1 MGRIVAFWNLGRI
14 VAWDKLSL
22 YDITACQFLLPL
34 EFSTQKMDAVA
45 ATATA
50 SEIEVTI
57 YCRGSLELFTQNLL
71 AGFLWLICPEHFVPF
86 LHQFNAEV
94 AQHILPNSRRFI
106 ILARF
111 CTLPTCISLVHF
123 CT

>member
-34 EFSTQKMDAVA
+34 EFLTQKMNALA
-45 ATATA
+45 ATA
-50 SEIEVTI
+50 SF
-57 YCRGSLELFTQNLL
+57 RDRSNNLLQQLFTQNLL

-106 ILARF
+106 ILA
-111 CTLPTCISLVHF
+111 
-123 CT
+123 